1 MTANDQDRLIP
12 LELTRDDLGWLRG
25 FLNEGRVS
33 ADHDYKNV
41 EALHSDLAIR
51 AAQEVLRSEHE
62 RMTKIVDE
70 INRLLAPID
79 KHESLA
85 RKIAATVPGMPD
97 ISNTHH

>member
-1 MTANDQDRLIP
+1 
-12 LELTRDDLGWLRG
+12 
-25 FLNEGRVS
+25 
-33 ADHDYKNV
+33 
-41 EALHSDLAIR
+41 
-51 AAQEVLRSEHE
+51 
-62 RMTKIVDE
+62 MTKIVDE

>member
-1 MTANDQDRLIP
+1 MSTNDQDRLIP

-33 ADHDYKNV
+33 ADRDYKNV

-51 AAQEVLRSEHE
+51 AAQEVLRSEHA

-70 INRLLAPID
+70 INRLLAVID
-79 KHESLA
+79 DHESLA
-85 RKIAATVPGMPD
+85 RQIAAMTP
-97 ISNTHH
+97 HAA